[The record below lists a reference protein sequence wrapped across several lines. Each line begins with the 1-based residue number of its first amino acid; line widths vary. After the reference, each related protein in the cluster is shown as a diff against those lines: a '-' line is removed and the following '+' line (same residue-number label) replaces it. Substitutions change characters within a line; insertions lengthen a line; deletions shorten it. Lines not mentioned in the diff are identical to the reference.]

1 MEVENIQ
8 GLFRSIIEFN
18 PKTCLS
24 GAITWFFDSGPPP
37 LMGIRAQGRFMP
49 PRWRQPGPGLNFD
62 GDSTVGPL
70 PR

>member
-1 MEVENIQ
+1 MLKLAFLELLQ
-8 GLFRSIIEFN
+8 
-18 PKTCLS
+18 CL
-24 GAITWFFDSGPPP
+24 FDSGPPP
-37 LMGIRAQGRFMP
+37 LMGIRTQERFMP

>member
-1 MEVENIQ
+1 MRV
-8 GLFRSIIEFN
+8 
-18 PKTCLS
+18 CLDQS
-24 GAITWFFDSGPPP
+24 LNLMLKLAFLALLQCLFDSGPLP
-37 LMGIRAQGRFMP
+37 LMGIRTQERFMP